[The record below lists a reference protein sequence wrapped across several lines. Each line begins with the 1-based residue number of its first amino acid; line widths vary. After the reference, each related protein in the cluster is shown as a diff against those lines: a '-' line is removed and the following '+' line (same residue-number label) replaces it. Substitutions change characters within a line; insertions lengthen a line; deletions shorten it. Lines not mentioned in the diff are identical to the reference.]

1 MIERIS
7 RQLIRR
13 CRRTC
18 HTEAAVDSGAP
29 LRSGLLAA
37 LAAFALLAGAAV
49 ADTYP
54 AKPIRLIVT
63 YPPGGG
69 ADVMARL
76 IAPRLGELLGQPV
89 VVENKPGASGQIAA
103 EMVAKSAPDGYTLML
118 DASSYVV
125 NPSLFAKLP
134 YDPLKAFAPIT
145 LLAQF
150 PNMAVVSPNFPA
162 NSVKELI
169 AMAKAKPGS
178 ISFASSG
185 NGSAQHLAA
194 ELFALQAG
202 IDMVH
207 GPYKGGSPALTDV
220 IAGQIPLFFAN
231 MASGLPH
238 VKSGKLKALAST
250 GSHRSPNVPDLP
262 TVAESGLPGY
272 EAYEWNAVF
281 APAGTPPAII
291 ARLHDEIAKVLA
303 RADVRERI
311 AQLGGEIVA
320 STPQETDQ
328 YLRAQMV
335 KWAKVVKDA
344 KIKVD

>member
-1 MIERIS
+1 MIRPGPRIGA
-7 RQLIRR
+7 LF
-13 CRRTC
+13 
-18 HTEAAVDSGAP
+18 AAF
-29 LRSGLLAA
+29 LLLAF
-37 LAAFALLAGAAV
+37 AAQAQ
-49 ADTYP
+49 TYP
-54 AKPIRLIVT
+54 TKPIRLVVT

-76 IAPRLGELLGQPV
+76 ISPKLGEFLGQPV
-89 VVENKPGASGQIAA
+89 VVENKPGATGQIAA
-103 EMVAKSAPDGYTLML
+103 DFVAKSAPDGYTLML

-125 NPSLFAKLP
+125 NPSLFAKIP
-134 YDPLKAFAPIT
+134 YDPLKVFAPIT
-145 LLAQF
+145 QLARF
-150 PNMAVVSPNFPA
+150 PNMVVVSPGFPA
-162 NSVKELI
+162 NSVNELI

-194 ELFALQAG
+194 ELFRLQAAVS
-202 IDMVH
+202 IVH
-207 GPYKGGSPALTDV
+207 VPYRGGGQAMTDV
-220 IAGQIPLFFAN
+220 MAGQIPLFFAN

-238 VKSGKLKALAST
+238 VKSGRLKALAST
-250 GSHRSPNVPDLP
+250 GSHRSPNMPDLP

-291 ARLHDEIAKVLA
+291 NRLYEDIAKVLA
-303 RADVRERI
+303 HGEVRERI

-320 STPQETDQ
+320 SSPQDTDK
-328 YLRAQMV
+328 YLRAQMT

-344 KIKVD
+344 NVKVE

>member
-1 MIERIS
+1 MIK
-7 RQLIRR
+7 
-13 CRRTC
+13 
-18 HTEAAVDSGAP
+18 
-29 LRSGLLAA
+29 LRSSIVFVFAVLALTAGAA
-37 LAAFALLAGAAV
+37 LAQS
-49 ADTYP
+49 YP
-54 AKPIRLIVT
+54 TKPIRLIVT

-76 IAPRLGELLGQPV
+76 VSPRLGDLLGQQV
-89 VVENKPGASGQIAA
+89 VVENKPGATGQIAA
-103 EMVAKSAPDGYTLML
+103 EMVAKSAPDGYVLML

-134 YDPLKAFAPIT
+134 YDPLKAFSPIT

-162 NSVKELI
+162 GSVKELI

-194 ELFALQAG
+194 ELFRLQAVL
-202 IDMVH
+202 DMVH
-207 GPYKGGSPALTDV
+207 VPYKGGSQAMTDV
-220 IAGQIPLFFAN
+220 MAGQIPLFFAN

-250 GSHRSPNVPDLP
+250 GSHRSANMPDLP
-262 TVAESGLPGY
+262 TVSESGVPGY

-281 APAGTPPAII
+281 APAGTPPAIVN
-291 ARLHDEIAKVLA
+291 RLYAEIAKVLA
-303 RADVRERI
+303 HGEVRERI
-311 AQLGGEIVA
+311 VQLGGEIVA
-320 STPQETDQ
+320 STPQETDK
-328 YLRAQMV
+328 YLRAQMT

-344 KIKVD
+344 NVKVD